1 MGKKKTKTTS
11 TNTYGWQT
19 PSDTKDMTA
28 YRDLATQGADFTSPL
43 VHQFARAEEGIQNQ
57 IFEGDLNPAV
67 RDQIKRSQLT
77 NLRMDK
83 GAALSDAKMRE
94 HGYKTGNYAN
104 IASMTAPR
112 LVQTGGTGT
121 QTVSDPMG
129 WLGPAMQGGAS
140 VAGGAM
146 M

>member
-1 MGKKKTKTTS
+1 MGKKKTKTTQ
-11 TNTYGWQT
+11 TNTYGYMT
-19 PSDTKDMTA
+19 PPDTPDVTA
-28 YRDLATQGADFTSPL
+28 YRDLTKQGADFSSPII
-43 VHQFARAEEGIQNQ
+43 HQFARGEEGIQNQ

-67 RDQIKRSQLT
+67 RDQIKRSQLF

-104 IASMTAPR
+104 LASMTSPR

-121 QTVSDPMG
+121 QVVSDPMS
-129 WLGPAMQGGAS
+129 WIGPVMQGGAS